1 MKKLLLLSATA
12 LVAFSCGQK
21 NKAHISGTFSGISK
35 DTIYLEMLTT
45 KGRTVVDS
53 TVTNQQGNYRFTV
66 STPVAAP
73 TFYNIVYK
81 QSSIP
86 VIVSPGE
93 KVKVN
98 SLCDLGRNYTV
109 EGSDD
114 SKLLKEFNTMYSN
127 GVRSLDSLA
136 NLYSE
141 TRPTPDNDARRTAL
155 LREYTQRY
163 VKIKREHIAFI
174 VKNASSMAAVYALYQ
189 RLPNDEALFNA
200 NDDRVYYRMVADSLA
215 DKYPASPHVIALLR
229 DVKTQDDAAA
239 LAQQVS
245 RQQAETAGLNHP
257 EITLQDMFGKDHK
270 LSELKNKA
278 ILLTF
283 WSVTDPKGPAMNNE
297 MKELYKEFSGKG
309 FDIYQVS
316 LDSDKASW
324 ILAVQAQKLP
334 WTNVIDPNG
343 FTGLPAMSYNV
354 AATPPIRRTGS
365 GCWYNGSTRYRKMPT
380 RSSWSATF
388 SISGTNTATWYPK
401 VSRGCWA
408 SSRS

>member
-66 STPVAAP
+66 SPPVAAP

-245 RQQAETAGLNHP
+245 HQQAETAGLNHP

-354 AATPPIRRTGS
+354 AATPVNFLIDRRGNITGRNLQ
-365 GCWYNGSTRYRKMPT
+365 GAALRTRVAELT
-380 RSSWSATF
+380 R
-388 SISGTNTATWYPK
+388 
-401 VSRGCWA
+401 
-408 SSRS
+408 

>member
-86 VIVSPGE
+86 VIGSPGE

-316 LDSDKASW
+316 LDSDKASG

-354 AATPPIRRTGS
+354 AATPVNFLIDRRGNITGRNLQ
-365 GCWYNGSTRYRKMPT
+365 GAALRTRVAELT
-380 RSSWSATF
+380 R
-388 SISGTNTATWYPK
+388 
-401 VSRGCWA
+401 
-408 SSRS
+408 

>member
-1 MKKLLLLSATA
+1 MKKLLLLSARPWWPSPA
-12 LVAFSCGQK
+12 GQK

-66 STPVAAP
+66 SPPVAAP

-163 VKIKREHIAFI
+163 VKTNANTSPLSSKTRRPWPPFMRSTSACPTTKR
-174 VKNASSMAAVYALYQ
+174 SSM
-189 RLPNDEALFNA
+189 RTTT
-200 NDDRVYYRMVADSLA
+200 
-215 DKYPASPHVIALLR
+215 AS
-229 DVKTQDDAAA
+229 T
-239 LAQQVS
+239 
-245 RQQAETAGLNHP
+245 
-257 EITLQDMFGKDHK
+257 
-270 LSELKNKA
+270 
-278 ILLTF
+278 
-283 WSVTDPKGPAMNNE
+283 
-297 MKELYKEFSGKG
+297 
-309 FDIYQVS
+309 
-316 LDSDKASW
+316 
-324 ILAVQAQKLP
+324 
-334 WTNVIDPNG
+334 
-343 FTGLPAMSYNV
+343 TG
-354 AATPPIRRTGS
+354 
-365 GCWYNGSTRYRKMPT
+365 W
-380 RSSWSATF
+380 
-388 SISGTNTATWYPK
+388 
-401 VSRGCWA
+401 
-408 SSRS
+408 

>member
-109 EGSDD
+109 EGSDN

-354 AATPPIRRTGS
+354 AATPVNFLIDRRGNITGRNLQ
-365 GCWYNGSTRYRKMPT
+365 GAALRTRVAELT
-380 RSSWSATF
+380 R
-388 SISGTNTATWYPK
+388 
-401 VSRGCWA
+401 
-408 SSRS
+408 

>member
-73 TFYNIVYK
+73 AFYNIVYK

-354 AATPPIRRTGS
+354 AATPVNFLIDRRGNITGRNLQ
-365 GCWYNGSTRYRKMPT
+365 GAALRTRVAELT
-380 RSSWSATF
+380 R
-388 SISGTNTATWYPK
+388 
-401 VSRGCWA
+401 
-408 SSRS
+408 

>member
-93 KVKVN
+93 KGKVN

-354 AATPPIRRTGS
+354 AATPVNFLIDRRGNITGRNLQ
-365 GCWYNGSTRYRKMPT
+365 GAALRTRVAELT
-380 RSSWSATF
+380 R
-388 SISGTNTATWYPK
+388 
-401 VSRGCWA
+401 
-408 SSRS
+408 

>member
-66 STPVAAP
+66 SPPVAAP

-163 VKIKREHIAFI
+163 VKIKRAHIAFI

-354 AATPPIRRTGS
+354 AATPVNFLIDRRGNITGRNLQ
-365 GCWYNGSTRYRKMPT
+365 GAALRTRVAELT
-380 RSSWSATF
+380 R
-388 SISGTNTATWYPK
+388 
-401 VSRGCWA
+401 
-408 SSRS
+408 

>member
-245 RQQAETAGLNHP
+245 RQQAETAGLTHP

-354 AATPPIRRTGS
+354 AATPVNFLIDRRGNITGRNLQ
-365 GCWYNGSTRYRKMPT
+365 GAALRTRVAELT
-380 RSSWSATF
+380 R
-388 SISGTNTATWYPK
+388 
-401 VSRGCWA
+401 
-408 SSRS
+408 

>member
-45 KGRTVVDS
+45 KGRTVGDS

-354 AATPPIRRTGS
+354 AATPVNFLIDRRGNITGRNLQ
-365 GCWYNGSTRYRKMPT
+365 GAALRTRVAELT
-380 RSSWSATF
+380 R
-388 SISGTNTATWYPK
+388 
-401 VSRGCWA
+401 
-408 SSRS
+408 

>member
-297 MKELYKEFSGKG
+297 MTELYKEFSGKG

-354 AATPPIRRTGS
+354 AATPVNFLIDRRGNITGRNLQ
-365 GCWYNGSTRYRKMPT
+365 GAALRTRVAELT
-380 RSSWSATF
+380 R
-388 SISGTNTATWYPK
+388 
-401 VSRGCWA
+401 
-408 SSRS
+408 

>member
-73 TFYNIVYK
+73 TFDNIVYK

-354 AATPPIRRTGS
+354 AATPVNFLIDRRGNITGRNLQ
-365 GCWYNGSTRYRKMPT
+365 GAALRTRVAELT
-380 RSSWSATF
+380 R
-388 SISGTNTATWYPK
+388 
-401 VSRGCWA
+401 
-408 SSRS
+408 

>member
-66 STPVAAP
+66 SPPVAAP

-155 LREYTQRY
+155 LRENTQRN
-163 VKIKREHIAFI
+163 VKIKREHIAII

-354 AATPPIRRTGS
+354 AATPVNFLIDRRGNITGRNLQ
-365 GCWYNGSTRYRKMPT
+365 GAALRTRVAELT
-380 RSSWSATF
+380 R
-388 SISGTNTATWYPK
+388 
-401 VSRGCWA
+401 
-408 SSRS
+408 

>member
-174 VKNASSMAAVYALYQ
+174 VKNASSMAAVYSLYQ

-354 AATPPIRRTGS
+354 AATPVNFLIDRRGNITGRNLQ
-365 GCWYNGSTRYRKMPT
+365 GAALRTRVAELT
-380 RSSWSATF
+380 R
-388 SISGTNTATWYPK
+388 
-401 VSRGCWA
+401 
-408 SSRS
+408 

>member
-21 NKAHISGTFSGISK
+21 NKAHIPGTFSGISK

-354 AATPPIRRTGS
+354 AATPVNFLIDRRGNITGRNLQ
-365 GCWYNGSTRYRKMPT
+365 GAALRTRVAELT
-380 RSSWSATF
+380 R
-388 SISGTNTATWYPK
+388 
-401 VSRGCWA
+401 
-408 SSRS
+408 

>member
-141 TRPTPDNDARRTAL
+141 TRPTPDNDERRTAL

-354 AATPPIRRTGS
+354 AATPVNFLIDRRGNITGRNLQ
-365 GCWYNGSTRYRKMPT
+365 GAALRTRVAELT
-380 RSSWSATF
+380 R
-388 SISGTNTATWYPK
+388 
-401 VSRGCWA
+401 
-408 SSRS
+408 

>member
-66 STPVAAP
+66 STPGAAP

-354 AATPPIRRTGS
+354 AATPVNFLIDRRGNITGRNLQ
-365 GCWYNGSTRYRKMPT
+365 GAALRTRVAELT
-380 RSSWSATF
+380 R
-388 SISGTNTATWYPK
+388 
-401 VSRGCWA
+401 
-408 SSRS
+408 

>member
-66 STPVAAP
+66 SPPVAAP

-174 VKNASSMAAVYALYQ
+174 VKNASSMAAVYALDQ

-354 AATPPIRRTGS
+354 AATPVNFLIDRRGNITGRNLQ
-365 GCWYNGSTRYRKMPT
+365 GAALRTRVAELT
-380 RSSWSATF
+380 R
-388 SISGTNTATWYPK
+388 
-401 VSRGCWA
+401 
-408 SSRS
+408 

>member
-1 MKKLLLLSATA
+1 MKKLLLLSAMA

-66 STPVAAP
+66 SPPVAAP

-354 AATPPIRRTGS
+354 AATPVNFLIDRRGNITGRNLQ
-365 GCWYNGSTRYRKMPT
+365 GAALRTRVAELT
-380 RSSWSATF
+380 R
-388 SISGTNTATWYPK
+388 
-401 VSRGCWA
+401 
-408 SSRS
+408 

>member
-200 NDDRVYYRMVADSLA
+200 NADRVYYRMVADSLA

-354 AATPPIRRTGS
+354 AATPVNFLIDRRGNITGRNLQ
-365 GCWYNGSTRYRKMPT
+365 GAALRTRVAELT
-380 RSSWSATF
+380 R
-388 SISGTNTATWYPK
+388 
-401 VSRGCWA
+401 
-408 SSRS
+408 

>member
-66 STPVAAP
+66 SPPVAAP

-354 AATPPIRRTGS
+354 AATPVNFLIDRRGNITGRNLQ
-365 GCWYNGSTRYRKMPT
+365 GAALRTRV
-380 RSSWSATF
+380 A
-388 SISGTNTATWYPK
+388 N
-401 VSRGCWA
+401 
-408 SSRS
+408 

>member
-245 RQQAETAGLNHP
+245 RQQAETAG
-257 EITLQDMFGKDHK
+257 
-270 LSELKNKA
+270 
-278 ILLTF
+278 
-283 WSVTDPKGPAMNNE
+283 PKSRCRICSARTI
-297 MKELYKEFSGKG
+297 S
-309 FDIYQVS
+309 S
-316 LDSDKASW
+316 
-324 ILAVQAQKLP
+324 
-334 WTNVIDPNG
+334 PN
-343 FTGLPAMSYNV
+343 
-354 AATPPIRRTGS
+354 
-365 GCWYNGSTRYRKMPT
+365 
-380 RSSWSATF
+380 
-388 SISGTNTATWYPK
+388 
-401 VSRGCWA
+401 
-408 SSRS
+408 

>member
-53 TVTNQQGNYRFTV
+53 SVTNQQGNYRFTV
-66 STPVAAP
+66 SPPVAAP

-343 FTGLPAMSYNV
+343 FTGLPAMSYNI
-354 AATPPIRRTGS
+354 AATPVNFLIDRRGNITGRNLQ
-365 GCWYNGSTRYRKMPT
+365 GAALRTRVAELT
-380 RSSWSATF
+380 R
-388 SISGTNTATWYPK
+388 
-401 VSRGCWA
+401 
-408 SSRS
+408 

>member
-66 STPVAAP
+66 SPPVAAP

-354 AATPPIRRTGS
+354 AATPVNFLIDRRGNITGRNLQ
-365 GCWYNGSTRYRKMPT
+365 GAALHTRVAELT
-380 RSSWSATF
+380 R
-388 SISGTNTATWYPK
+388 
-401 VSRGCWA
+401 
-408 SSRS
+408 

>member
-127 GVRSLDSLA
+127 GVRSLDSRA

-155 LREYTQRY
+155 LREYTKRY

-215 DKYPASPHVIALLR
+215 DKYPASPHVISLLR

-257 EITLQDMFGKDHK
+257 EITLQDMFGKDRK

-278 ILLTF
+278 VLLTF

-354 AATPPIRRTGS
+354 AATPVNFLIDRRGNITGRNLQ
-365 GCWYNGSTRYRKMPT
+365 GAALRTRVAELT
-380 RSSWSATF
+380 R
-388 SISGTNTATWYPK
+388 
-401 VSRGCWA
+401 
-408 SSRS
+408 

>member
-114 SKLLKEFNTMYSN
+114 SKLLKEFNTMYSK

-354 AATPPIRRTGS
+354 AATPVNFLIDRRGNITGRNLQ
-365 GCWYNGSTRYRKMPT
+365 GAALRTRVAELT
-380 RSSWSATF
+380 R
-388 SISGTNTATWYPK
+388 
-401 VSRGCWA
+401 
-408 SSRS
+408 

>member
-66 STPVAAP
+66 SPPVAAP

-98 SLCDLGRNYTV
+98 SLCDLGRHYTV

-215 DKYPASPHVIALLR
+215 AKYPASPHVIALLR

-354 AATPPIRRTGS
+354 AATPVNFLIDRRGNITGRNLQ
-365 GCWYNGSTRYRKMPT
+365 GAALRTRVAELT
-380 RSSWSATF
+380 R
-388 SISGTNTATWYPK
+388 
-401 VSRGCWA
+401 
-408 SSRS
+408 

>member
-66 STPVAAP
+66 SPPVAAP

-174 VKNASSMAAVYALYQ
+174 VKNTSSMAAVYALYQ

-354 AATPPIRRTGS
+354 AATPVNFLIDRRGNITGRNLQ
-365 GCWYNGSTRYRKMPT
+365 GAALRTRVAELT
-380 RSSWSATF
+380 R
-388 SISGTNTATWYPK
+388 
-401 VSRGCWA
+401 
-408 SSRS
+408 

>member
-66 STPVAAP
+66 SPPVAAP

-98 SLCDLGRNYTV
+98 SLCDLGRNYTI

-354 AATPPIRRTGS
+354 AATPVNFLIDRRGNITGRNLQ
-365 GCWYNGSTRYRKMPT
+365 GAALRTRVAELT
-380 RSSWSATF
+380 R
-388 SISGTNTATWYPK
+388 
-401 VSRGCWA
+401 
-408 SSRS
+408 

>member
-81 QSSIP
+81 QSNIP

-354 AATPPIRRTGS
+354 AATPVNFLIDRRGNITGRNLQ
-365 GCWYNGSTRYRKMPT
+365 GAALRTRVAELT
-380 RSSWSATF
+380 R
-388 SISGTNTATWYPK
+388 
-401 VSRGCWA
+401 
-408 SSRS
+408 

>member
-66 STPVAAP
+66 SPPVAAP

-334 WTNVIDPNG
+334 WTTVIDPTG

-354 AATPPIRRTGS
+354 AATPVNFLIDRRGNITGRNLQ
-365 GCWYNGSTRYRKMPT
+365 GAALRTRVAELT
-380 RSSWSATF
+380 R
-388 SISGTNTATWYPK
+388 
-401 VSRGCWA
+401 
-408 SSRS
+408 

>member
-66 STPVAAP
+66 SPPVAAP

-200 NDDRVYYRMVADSLA
+200 NDDRVYYRMLADSLA

-354 AATPPIRRTGS
+354 AATPVNFLIDRRGNITGRNLQ
-365 GCWYNGSTRYRKMPT
+365 GAALRTRVAELT
-380 RSSWSATF
+380 R
-388 SISGTNTATWYPK
+388 
-401 VSRGCWA
+401 
-408 SSRS
+408 

>member
-66 STPVAAP
+66 STPVVAP

-229 DVKTQDDAAA
+229 DVKTQNDAAA

-343 FTGLPAMSYNV
+343 FTGLPAMSYNI
-354 AATPPIRRTGS
+354 AATPVNFLIDRRGNITGRNLQ
-365 GCWYNGSTRYRKMPT
+365 GAALRTRVAELT
-380 RSSWSATF
+380 R
-388 SISGTNTATWYPK
+388 
-401 VSRGCWA
+401 
-408 SSRS
+408 

>member
-1 MKKLLLLSATA
+1 M
-12 LVAFSCGQK
+12 
-21 NKAHISGTFSGISK
+21 
-35 DTIYLEMLTT
+35 
-45 KGRTVVDS
+45 
-53 TVTNQQGNYRFTV
+53 
-66 STPVAAP
+66 
-73 TFYNIVYK
+73 
-81 QSSIP
+81 
-86 VIVSPGE
+86 
-93 KVKVN
+93 
-98 SLCDLGRNYTV
+98 
-109 EGSDD
+109 
-114 SKLLKEFNTMYSN
+114 
-127 GVRSLDSLA
+127 
-136 NLYSE
+136 
-141 TRPTPDNDARRTAL
+141 
-155 LREYTQRY
+155 REYTQRY

-354 AATPPIRRTGS
+354 AATPVNFLIDRRGNITGRNLQ
-365 GCWYNGSTRYRKMPT
+365 GAALRTRVAELT
-380 RSSWSATF
+380 R
-388 SISGTNTATWYPK
+388 
-401 VSRGCWA
+401 
-408 SSRS
+408 

>member
-200 NDDRVYYRMVADSLA
+200 NDDRVYDSLA

-354 AATPPIRRTGS
+354 AATPVNFLIDRRGNITGRNLQ
-365 GCWYNGSTRYRKMPT
+365 GAALRTRVAELT
-380 RSSWSATF
+380 R
-388 SISGTNTATWYPK
+388 
-401 VSRGCWA
+401 
-408 SSRS
+408 

>member
-239 LAQQVS
+239 FAQQVS

-354 AATPPIRRTGS
+354 AATPVNFLIDRRGNITGRNLQ
-365 GCWYNGSTRYRKMPT
+365 GAALRTRVAELT
-380 RSSWSATF
+380 R
-388 SISGTNTATWYPK
+388 
-401 VSRGCWA
+401 
-408 SSRS
+408 